1 MELIVKSSSTT
12 EWVLV
17 ESNNIIQQ
25 VFTEGLNPYFQTRR
39 EISRSIRLEL
49 PESFFKKKIEKVFFY
64 GAGCSSDEKKKILS
78 SSLIS
83 QFRTPVQVE
92 SDLLGAA
99 RGLFKNDSGIACIL
113 DTGSNSCFYNGI
125 EIVKNVKAAG
135 YILGDEGSSAILGK
149 MFLSDVMK
157 ELAPEPIM
165 RGFYQKFRITPN
177 DIMVSAYDRPFP
189 TRFFATV
196 SYFLI
201 DYINDDYVIDLL
213 TRNIRS
219 FFSRCV
225 CQYNYKHY
233 PVRFVGS
240 VGSDYPQI
248 LRKVAREFGFDIDG
262 IEKSSMLGLIE
273 FHAMNQGKI

>member
-165 RGFYQKFRITPN
+165 RGFYEKFRITPN

-225 CQYNYKHY
+225 CQYDYKHY

>member
-225 CQYNYKHY
+225 CQYDYKHY